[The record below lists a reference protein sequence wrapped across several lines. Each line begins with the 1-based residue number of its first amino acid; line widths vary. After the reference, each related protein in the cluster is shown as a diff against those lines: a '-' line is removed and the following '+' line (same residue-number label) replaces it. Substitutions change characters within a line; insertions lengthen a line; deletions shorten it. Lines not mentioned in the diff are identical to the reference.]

1 MPDNKPQTLEQ
12 KLAQYITKIE
22 EFTGLCIK
30 NEGAVDQETQAEIE
44 EVKRLLEQVKE
55 ERLKKKKQAKQNNTS
70 YQDKLQQIQINTEK
84 LKQRIAFFQSKNCLQ
99 KKAAIV
105 LTNINKLESACV
117 KIKDHINNE
126 QNPLHNKIIGDLEKE
141 RQQLHEMRD
150 LLESQTQEEGN
161 KLLQQ
166 EQELL
171 NLKNILGQLQDS
183 VFEHIEN
190 NTISTHRAP
199 LRDEAIKLREE
210 LIHKNEIFE
219 KEFRSL
225 IEACTTIIKKAEELV
240 QKIETAPDQSFPEEF
255 EQAFN
260 TTQQALDALSTAIKN
275 AVEQHQND
283 TAGLSKQL
291 NDIKTALQQLEKLV
305 GSYES
310 EVYAITDRK
319 LKVLEQ
325 QYEALKEQLSKFNTT
340 EQQLDQRMQEILNAF
355 GGDPLQLLEDLKKRW
370 NNLQTPISNL
380 LSKV

>member
-1 MPDNKPQTLEQ
+1 M
-12 KLAQYITKIE
+12 
-22 EFTGLCIK
+22 
-30 NEGAVDQETQAEIE
+30 QAEIE

-70 YQDKLQQIQINTEK
+70 YQDKLQQIQTNTEK

-150 LLESQTQEEGN
+150 LLESQTQEEGS

-210 LIHKNEIFE
+210 LTHKNEIFE

-225 IEACTTIIKKAEELV
+225 IEACTTVIKKAEELV

-305 GSYES
+305 GSYEN